1 MRMEEASL
9 LRDAFDE
16 AIELEGEAR
25 EKWLARS
32 RARDPELTSRL
43 EAMLSADTSDVDRE
57 LAALPRR
64 LMGGGG
70 VAGSMVGEGSDADVR
85 VGPFRLLGVIGE
97 GGFGVVHLAEQS
109 EPIRRLVAI
118 KLIKP
123 GMDSR
128 AIIAR
133 FNDERQA
140 LALMDHPAVATAIDA
155 GTTRDGRPYVVMPLI
170 AGVPITHFCTAQRTT
185 IRDRVALMV
194 AVCEG
199 VQHAHSRGVIHR
211 DLKPGNILV
220 TEREGAAE
228 PKIIDFGL
236 AKALASPLTS
246 HETLTLGEHWIGTP
260 EYMAPEQAAGVPVDT
275 RADIYS
281 LGVVLYELL
290 AGRPPIARAELAGK
304 DRAGVLEVMERG
316 VRAPSKAA
324 GGASGASGIDRELD
338 WITLHCLEREPSR
351 RYATADA
358 LAADLRRYLE
368 ARPVE
373 VGPPARAYRMWRWV
387 SRHRL
392 PVAAGAVATLGV
404 LLGSG
409 AAVGFAITAKAEE
422 RRALQALGILRSV
435 VTGVD
440 PMVAQGL
447 DPTLTLKQLEQVE
460 GMLEDPTLDAKNE
473 LFLSEALAIAYAS
486 IGRGQEAYT
495 LGRRALKL
503 LDDLE
508 PGPSI
513 RRMGLLDLLVRTGLD
528 LNLEIR
534 ERDGIKAMSREALA
548 LSELLLPA
556 DSEAWFRAEEL
567 DRRTY
572 PGRFEN
578 YGAFFERAVR
588 VLGPSHRQTLTIMR
602 RQAEQM
608 QANGAPGA
616 VEMIES
622 ARALASAN
630 HGESSPLTH
639 IELPGELL
647 VHLRAGA
654 SNEALLAMV
663 DERLPRAQEILGR
676 FHPTVIRTRFN
687 QASVLMRMGQYPEA
701 TRVLEDARS
710 VEVRARGP
718 SSAMANW
725 FAAMLATAHLRMD
738 DWGGYL
744 REEANLTS
752 ETKRANLSL
761 QMRLE
766 LCELTALR
774 GEKERAR
781 GWLTTVDGKKFPEAE
796 SLRRKYNL
804 E

>member
-16 AIELEGEAR
+16 AIDLEGEAR

-32 RARDPELTSRL
+32 RARNPELTGRL

-64 LMGGGG
+64 LMGGGSG
-70 VAGSMVGEGSDADVR
+70 AGSMRDDGSDADVR

-199 VQHAHSRGVIHR
+199 VQHAHSSGVIHR

-290 AGRPPIARAELAGK
+290 AGRPPIARVDLAGK

-338 WITLHCLEREPSR
+338 WITLHCLEREPAR

-368 ARPVE
+368 GRPVE

-392 PVAAGAVATLGV
+392 PVAAGAVAALGV
-404 LLGSG
+404 LAGSG
-409 AAVGFAITAKAEE
+409 AAVGFAITARAEA
-422 RRALQALGILRSV
+422 RRANQSLEIMRSV
-435 VTGVD
+435 LTGVD
-440 PMVAQGL
+440 PNVAQGM
-447 DPTLTLKQLEQVE
+447 DTTLTLKQLEQVE
-460 GMLEDPTLDAKNE
+460 GRLNDPTLDAENE
-473 LFLSEALAIAYAS
+473 LYLVETVAMAYAP
-486 IGRGQEAYT
+486 IGQSQKAYT
-495 LGRRALKL
+495 FGMRALGML
-503 LDDLE
+503 EELE
-508 PGPSI
+508 PGPSL
-513 RRMGLLDLLVRTGLD
+513 RRLKLLDLLVRSGLQVD
-528 LNLEIR
+528 EAV
-534 ERDGIKAMSREALA
+534 RDGGRLKAMSKEAIA
-548 LSELLLPA
+548 LSEALLPPDSVEWFEAVYLDWQTPPNEA
-556 DSEAWFRAEEL
+556 DGFVGLYERAE
-567 DRRTY
+567 
-572 PGRFEN
+572 
-578 YGAFFERAVR
+578 R
-588 VLGPSHRQTLTIMR
+588 VLGPTHPTTLNLMR
-602 RQAEQM
+602 REAEQR
-608 QANGAPGA
+608 QSAGLPGV
-616 VEMIES
+616 VEMVEL
-622 ARALASAN
+622 ARRRALETF
-630 HGESSPLTH
+630 GEQSPLAH
-639 IELPGELL
+639 IGLSREVL
-647 VHLRAGA
+647 VHSRAGA
-654 SNEALLAMV
+654 SHDALLALI
-663 DERLPRAQEILGR
+663 DERLPKAREILGER
-676 FHPTVIRTRFN
+676 HPTVVRTRFN
-687 QASVLMRMGQYPEA
+687 QAYVLVGAGRYSEA
-701 TRVLEDARS
+701 IRALESARA
-710 VEVRARGP
+710 VETAARG
-718 SSAMANW
+718 SDSILANW
-725 FAAMLATAHLRMD
+725 FAAMLAIAHLRTD
-738 DWGGYL
+738 NWEGYL
-744 REEANLTS
+744 REEANLIGEVTNP
-752 ETKRANLSL
+752 NLSL
-761 QMRLE
+761 EMRLE
-766 LCELTALR
+766 LGELTAMR
-774 GEKERAR
+774 GERERAKR
-781 GWLTTVDGKKFPEAE
+781 WLAAVGGHKFPEAE
-796 SLRRKYNL
+796 KLRRKYNL